1 MIPVFEGLLPE
12 PHNEKILQL
21 LFHFAHWHALAKLRI
36 HSEKTLDILDTQ
48 TQTIGEQLRFFKD
61 NTCTVF
67 DTQELPRE
75 ANKRYRGEVKKGG
88 TSRSSA
94 CKPKQFNLNT
104 YKFHS
109 LGDYVEHIQTFG
121 TTDSYSTEPVSLS
134 QLVTEFQSFMLAAGR
149 TRTS

>member
-12 PHNEKILQL
+12 PHNEQILQL
-21 LFHFAHWHALAKLRI
+21 LFYLAHWHTLAKLRM
-36 HSEKTLDILDTQ
+36 HSKKTLDILGAQ
-48 TQTIGEQLRFFKD
+48 TQITGEQFRFFKE
-61 NTCTVF
+61 NTCTAF

-75 ANKRYRGEVKKGG
+75 ADKRYQGEVKKGS

-109 LGDYVEHIQTFG
+109 LSDYVEHIQMFG
-121 TTDSYSTEPVSLS
+121 TTNSYSTEPVSLS
-134 QLVTEFQSFMLAAGR
+134 QLVTGF
-149 TRTS
+149 